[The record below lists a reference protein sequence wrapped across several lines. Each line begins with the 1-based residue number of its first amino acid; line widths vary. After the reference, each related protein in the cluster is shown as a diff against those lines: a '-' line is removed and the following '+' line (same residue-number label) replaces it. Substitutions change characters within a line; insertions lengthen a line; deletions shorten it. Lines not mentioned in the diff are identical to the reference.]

1 MRSIVPAL
9 TLAGLAA
16 GAQGAIIEVHP
27 DPDHALSD
35 GAQSLDIP
43 GFARLAAQIRASEA
57 VGTR

>member
-1 MRSIVPAL
+1 VPAL

-35 GAQSLDIP
+35 GAQSLDIAA
-43 GFARLAAQIRASEA
+43 FARLATQVRAMEEVA
-57 VGTR
+57 AR